1 MRYFAVIIFCLSTI
15 GVQGQIKNL
24 HVADSLFSAFNY
36 SAAAS
41 LYTRLQWGYD
51 SVAVFRRLARCY
63 NKQGDYQSESR
74 TLLRIPADSLTHND
88 MRQLYYAHSYTQDSM
103 AMETWGRRIL
113 QQYPY
118 DADIITSVAA
128 DLMQKNKIDSARQ
141 LTMRYLETD
150 TTNLNVWR
158 QYAYSCYLL
167 GDYAEAQRSY
177 LKLYRKGWKGLEV
190 SFILGV
196 CYGEMNDANNAYD
209 HLVRANQIKN
219 GRDILILKLLAKNCM
234 KIGMPKESAEY
245 MEQAIELSVPDSL
258 TLFGMYNDLAEAY
271 FYLHDY
277 EHAISAFQKASKCQ
291 PTKAIT
297 YYNIAQMYSGLK
309 DPVGMANYYKL
320 FLKHSSSLKDTE
332 DNREMIE
339 KAKAFVKNKNKR

>member
-1 MRYFAVIIFCLSTI
+1 MRYFTVIIFWLFTI
-15 GVQGQIKNL
+15 GVQGQTKSL

-41 LYTRLQWGYD
+41 LYTRLQCGYD
-51 SVAVFRRLARCY
+51 SVAVFRRLAQCY
-63 NKQGDYQSESR
+63 HKQGDYQSEGR

-103 AMETWGRRIL
+103 AMEIWGRRIL

-150 TTNLNVWR
+150 TTNFNVWH

-177 LKLYRKGWKGLEV
+177 LKLYRQGWKGGEV
-190 SFILGV
+190 SLILGI
-196 CYGEMNDANNAYD
+196 CYSEMNDDNNAYN
-209 HLVRANQIKN
+209 HLVRANQMKS
-219 GRDILILKLLAKNCM
+219 GRDVLVLKLLAKNCM

-245 MEQAIELSVPDSL
+245 MEQAIGLSIPDSL
-258 TLFGMYNDLAEAY
+258 TLSGMYNSLAEAY

-277 EHAISAFQKASKCQ
+277 EHAISSFQKASKCQ
-291 PTKAIT
+291 PTNAIT

-309 DPVGMANYYKL
+309 DSVGMTNYYTL
-320 FLKHSSSLKDTE
+320 FLKHSSTLKDTE
-332 DNREMIE
+332 SNREMIE
-339 KAKAFVKNKNKR
+339 KAKAFVKKSK

>member
-1 MRYFAVIIFCLSTI
+1 MRYFTVIIFWLFTI
-15 GVQGQIKNL
+15 GVQGQTKSL

-41 LYTRLQWGYD
+41 LYTRLQCGYD
-51 SVAVFRRLARCY
+51 SVAVFRRLAQCY
-63 NKQGDYQSESR
+63 HKQGDYQSEGR

-88 MRQLYYAHSYTQDSM
+88 MRQLYYAHSYIQDSM
-103 AMETWGRRIL
+103 AMEIWGRRIL

-150 TTNLNVWR
+150 TTNFNVWH

-167 GDYAEAQRSY
+167 GDYTEAQRSY
-177 LKLYRKGWKGLEV
+177 LKLYRQGWKGGEV
-190 SFILGV
+190 SLILGI
-196 CYGEMNDANNAYD
+196 CYSEMNDDNNAYN
-209 HLVRANQIKN
+209 HLVRANQMKN
-219 GRDILILKLLAKNCM
+219 GRDVHVLKLLVKNCM

-245 MEQAIELSVPDSL
+245 MEQAIGLSIPDSL
-258 TLFGMYNDLAEAY
+258 TLSGMYNSLAEAY

-277 EHAISAFQKASKCQ
+277 EHAISSFQKASKCQ
-291 PTKAIT
+291 PTNAIT

-309 DPVGMANYYKL
+309 DSVGMTNYYTL
-320 FLKHSSSLKDTE
+320 FLKHSSTLKDTE
-332 DNREMIE
+332 SNREMIE
-339 KAKAFVKNKNKR
+339 KAKAFVKKSK

>member
-1 MRYFAVIIFCLSTI
+1 MRYFTVIIFWLFTI
-15 GVQGQIKNL
+15 GVQGQTKSL

-41 LYTRLQWGYD
+41 LYTRLQCGYD
-51 SVAVFRRLARCY
+51 SVAVFRRLAQCY
-63 NKQGDYQSESR
+63 HKQGDYQSEGR

-103 AMETWGRRIL
+103 AMEIWGRRIL

-150 TTNLNVWR
+150 TTNFNVWH

-177 LKLYRKGWKGLEV
+177 LKLYRQGWKGGEV
-190 SFILGV
+190 SLILGI
-196 CYGEMNDANNAYD
+196 CYSEMNDDNNAYN
-209 HLVRANQIKN
+209 HLVRANQMKN
-219 GRDILILKLLAKNCM
+219 GRDVHVLKLLAKNCM

-245 MEQAIELSVPDSL
+245 MEQAIGLSIPDSL
-258 TLFGMYNDLAEAY
+258 TLSGMYNSLAEAY

-277 EHAISAFQKASKCQ
+277 EHAISSFQKASKCQ
-291 PTKAIT
+291 PTNAIT

-309 DPVGMANYYKL
+309 DSVGMTNYYTL
-320 FLKHSSSLKDTE
+320 FLKHSSTLKDTE
-332 DNREMIE
+332 SNREMIE
-339 KAKAFVKNKNKR
+339 KAKAFVKKSK

>member
-1 MRYFAVIIFCLSTI
+1 MRYFTVIIFWLFTI
-15 GVQGQIKNL
+15 GVQGQTKSL

-41 LYTRLQWGYD
+41 LYTRLQCGYD
-51 SVAVFRRLARCY
+51 SVAVFRRLAQCY
-63 NKQGDYQSESR
+63 HKQGDYQSEGR

-88 MRQLYYAHSYTQDSM
+88 MRQLYYAHSYIQDSM
-103 AMETWGRRIL
+103 AMEIWGRRIL

-150 TTNLNVWR
+150 TTNFNVWH

-167 GDYAEAQRSY
+167 GDYTEAQRSY
-177 LKLYRKGWKGLEV
+177 LKLYRQGWKGGEV
-190 SFILGV
+190 SLILGI
-196 CYGEMNDANNAYD
+196 CYSEMNDDNNAYN
-209 HLVRANQIKN
+209 HLVRANQMKN
-219 GRDILILKLLAKNCM
+219 GRDVHVLKLLAKNCM

-245 MEQAIELSVPDSL
+245 MKQAIGLSIPDSL
-258 TLFGMYNDLAEAY
+258 TLSGMYNSLAEAY

-277 EHAISAFQKASKCQ
+277 EHAISSFQKASKCQ
-291 PTKAIT
+291 PTNAIT

-309 DPVGMANYYKL
+309 DSVGMTNYYTL
-320 FLKHSSSLKDTE
+320 FLKHSSTLKDTE
-332 DNREMIE
+332 SNREMIE
-339 KAKAFVKNKNKR
+339 KAKAFVKKSK

>member
-1 MRYFAVIIFCLSTI
+1 MRYFTVIIFWLFTI
-15 GVQGQIKNL
+15 GVQGQTKSL

-41 LYTRLQWGYD
+41 LYTRLQCGYD
-51 SVAVFRRLARCY
+51 SVAVFRRLAQCY
-63 NKQGDYQSESR
+63 HKQGDYQSEGR

-88 MRQLYYAHSYTQDSM
+88 MRQLYYAHSYIQDSM
-103 AMETWGRRIL
+103 AMEIWGRRIL

-150 TTNLNVWR
+150 TTNFNVWH

-167 GDYAEAQRSY
+167 GDYTEAQRSY
-177 LKLYRKGWKGLEV
+177 LKLYRQGWKGGEV
-190 SFILGV
+190 SLILGI
-196 CYGEMNDANNAYD
+196 CYSEMNDDNNAYN
-209 HLVRANQIKN
+209 HLVRANQMKN
-219 GRDILILKLLAKNCM
+219 GRDVHVLKLLAKNCM

-245 MEQAIELSVPDSL
+245 MEQAIGLSIPDSL
-258 TLFGMYNDLAEAY
+258 TLSGMYNSLAEAY

-277 EHAISAFQKASKCQ
+277 EHAISSFQKASKCQ
-291 PTKAIT
+291 PTNAIT

-309 DPVGMANYYKL
+309 DSVGMTNYYTL
-320 FLKHSSSLKDTE
+320 FLKHSSTLKDTE
-332 DNREMIE
+332 SNREMIE
-339 KAKAFVKNKNKR
+339 KAKAFVKKSK

>member
-1 MRYFAVIIFCLSTI
+1 MRYFTVIIFWLFTI
-15 GVQGQIKNL
+15 GVQGQTKSL

-41 LYTRLQWGYD
+41 LYTRLQCGYD
-51 SVAVFRRLARCY
+51 SVAVFRRLAQCY
-63 NKQGDYQSESR
+63 HKQGDYQSEGR

-103 AMETWGRRIL
+103 AMEIWGRRIL

-150 TTNLNVWR
+150 TTNFNVWH

-167 GDYAEAQRSY
+167 GDYTEAQRSY
-177 LKLYRKGWKGLEV
+177 LKLYRQGWKGGEV
-190 SFILGV
+190 SLILGI
-196 CYGEMNDANNAYD
+196 CYSEMNDDNNAYN
-209 HLVRANQIKN
+209 HLVRANQMKS
-219 GRDILILKLLAKNCM
+219 GRDVLVLKLLAKNCM

-245 MEQAIELSVPDSL
+245 MEQAIGLSIPDSL
-258 TLFGMYNDLAEAY
+258 TLSGMYNSLAEAY

-277 EHAISAFQKASKCQ
+277 EHAISSFQKASKCQ
-291 PTKAIT
+291 PTNAIT

-309 DPVGMANYYKL
+309 DSVGMTNYYTL
-320 FLKHSSSLKDTE
+320 FLKHSSTLKDTE
-332 DNREMIE
+332 SNREMIE
-339 KAKAFVKNKNKR
+339 KAKAFVKKSK

>member
-1 MRYFAVIIFCLSTI
+1 MRYFTVIIFWLFTI
-15 GVQGQIKNL
+15 GVQGQTKSL

-41 LYTRLQWGYD
+41 LYTRLQCGYD
-51 SVAVFRRLARCY
+51 SVAVFRRLAQCY
-63 NKQGDYQSESR
+63 HKQGDYQSEGR

-88 MRQLYYAHSYTQDSM
+88 MRQLYYAHSYIQDSM
-103 AMETWGRRIL
+103 AMEIWGRRIL

-150 TTNLNVWR
+150 TTNFNVWH

-167 GDYAEAQRSY
+167 GDYTEAQRSY
-177 LKLYRKGWKGLEV
+177 LKLYRQGWKGGEV
-190 SFILGV
+190 SLILGI
-196 CYGEMNDANNAYD
+196 CYSEMNDDNNAYN
-209 HLVRANQIKN
+209 HLVRANQMKN
-219 GRDILILKLLAKNCM
+219 GRDVHVLKLLAKNCM

-245 MEQAIELSVPDSL
+245 MEQAIGLSIPDSL
-258 TLFGMYNDLAEAY
+258 TLSGMYNNLAEAY

-277 EHAISAFQKASKCQ
+277 EHAISSFQKASKCQ
-291 PTKAIT
+291 PTNAIT

-309 DPVGMANYYKL
+309 DSVGMTNYYTL
-320 FLKHSSSLKDTE
+320 FLKHSSTLKDTE
-332 DNREMIE
+332 SNREMIE
-339 KAKAFVKNKNKR
+339 KAKAFVKKSK

>member
-1 MRYFAVIIFCLSTI
+1 MRYFTVIIFWLFTI
-15 GVQGQIKNL
+15 GVQGQTKSL

-41 LYTRLQWGYD
+41 LYTRLQCGYD
-51 SVAVFRRLARCY
+51 SVSVFRRLAQCY
-63 NKQGDYQSESR
+63 HKQGDYQSEGR

-103 AMETWGRRIL
+103 AMEIWGRRIL

-150 TTNLNVWR
+150 TTNFNVWH

-167 GDYAEAQRSY
+167 GDYTEAQRSY
-177 LKLYRKGWKGLEV
+177 LKLYRQGWKGGEV
-190 SFILGV
+190 SLILGI
-196 CYGEMNDANNAYD
+196 CYSEMNDDNNAYN
-209 HLVRANQIKN
+209 HLVRANQMKS
-219 GRDILILKLLAKNCM
+219 GRDVLVLKLLAKNCM

-245 MEQAIELSVPDSL
+245 MEQAIGLSIPDSL
-258 TLFGMYNDLAEAY
+258 TLSGMYNSLAEAY

-277 EHAISAFQKASKCQ
+277 EHAISSFQKASKCQ
-291 PTKAIT
+291 PTNAIT

-309 DPVGMANYYKL
+309 DSVGMANYYTL
-320 FLKHSSSLKDTE
+320 FLKHSSTLKDTE
-332 DNREMIE
+332 SNREMIE
-339 KAKAFVKNKNKR
+339 KAKAFVKKSK

>member
-1 MRYFAVIIFCLSTI
+1 MRYFTVIIFWLFTI
-15 GVQGQIKNL
+15 GVQGQTKSL

-41 LYTRLQWGYD
+41 LYTRLQCGYD
-51 SVAVFRRLARCY
+51 SVAVFRRLAQCY
-63 NKQGDYQSESR
+63 HKQGDYQSEGR

-103 AMETWGRRIL
+103 AMEIWGRRIL

-150 TTNLNVWR
+150 TTNFNVWH

-167 GDYAEAQRSY
+167 GDYTEAQRSY
-177 LKLYRKGWKGLEV
+177 LKLYRQGWKGGEV
-190 SFILGV
+190 SLILGI
-196 CYGEMNDANNAYD
+196 CYSEMNDDNNAYN
-209 HLVRANQIKN
+209 HLVRANQMKN
-219 GRDILILKLLAKNCM
+219 GRDVHVLKLLVKNCM

-245 MEQAIELSVPDSL
+245 MEQAIGLSIPDSL
-258 TLFGMYNDLAEAY
+258 TLSGMYNSLAEAY

-309 DPVGMANYYKL
+309 DSVGMTNYYTL
-320 FLKHSSSLKDTE
+320 FLKHSSTLKDTE
-332 DNREMIE
+332 SNREMIE
-339 KAKAFVKNKNKR
+339 KAKAFVKKSK

>member
-1 MRYFAVIIFCLSTI
+1 MRYFTVIIFWLFTI
-15 GVQGQIKNL
+15 GVQGQTKSL

-51 SVAVFRRLARCY
+51 SVAVFRRLAQCY
-63 NKQGDYQSESR
+63 HKQGDYQSEGR

-103 AMETWGRRIL
+103 AMEIWGRRIL

-150 TTNLNVWR
+150 TTNFNVWH

-177 LKLYRKGWKGLEV
+177 LKLYRQGWKGFEV
-190 SFILGV
+190 RLILGI
-196 CYGEMNDANNAYD
+196 CYSEMNDDNNAYN
-209 HLVRANQIKN
+209 HLVRANQMKS
-219 GRDILILKLLAKNCM
+219 GRDVLVLKLLAKNCM

-245 MEQAIELSVPDSL
+245 MEQAIGLSIPDSL
-258 TLFGMYNDLAEAY
+258 TLSGMYNSLAEAY

-277 EHAISAFQKASKCQ
+277 EHAISSFQKASKCQ
-291 PTKAIT
+291 PTNAIT

-309 DPVGMANYYKL
+309 DSVGMANYYTL
-320 FLKHSSSLKDTE
+320 FLKHSSTLKDTE
-332 DNREMIE
+332 SNREMIE
-339 KAKAFVKNKNKR
+339 KAKAFVKKSK

>member
-1 MRYFAVIIFCLSTI
+1 MRYFTVIIFWLFTI
-15 GVQGQIKNL
+15 GVQGQTKSL

-41 LYTRLQWGYD
+41 LYTRLQCGYD
-51 SVAVFRRLARCY
+51 SVAVFRRLAQCY
-63 NKQGDYQSESR
+63 HKQGDYQSEGR

-103 AMETWGRRIL
+103 AMEIWGRRIL

-150 TTNLNVWR
+150 TTNFNVWH

-167 GDYAEAQRSY
+167 GDYTEAQRSY
-177 LKLYRKGWKGLEV
+177 LKLYRQGWKGGEV
-190 SFILGV
+190 SLILGI
-196 CYGEMNDANNAYD
+196 CYSEMNDDNNAYN
-209 HLVRANQIKN
+209 HLVRANQMKR
-219 GRDILILKLLAKNCM
+219 GRDVLVLKLLAKNCM

-245 MEQAIELSVPDSL
+245 MEQAIGLSIPDSL
-258 TLFGMYNDLAEAY
+258 TLSGMYNSLAEAY

-277 EHAISAFQKASKCQ
+277 EHAISSFQKASKCQ
-291 PTKAIT
+291 PTNAIT

-309 DPVGMANYYKL
+309 DSVGMTNYYTL
-320 FLKHSSSLKDTE
+320 FLKHSSTLKDTE
-332 DNREMIE
+332 SNREMIE
-339 KAKAFVKNKNKR
+339 KAKAFVKKSK

>member
-1 MRYFAVIIFCLSTI
+1 MRYFTVIIFWLFTI
-15 GVQGQIKNL
+15 GVQGQTKSL

-41 LYTRLQWGYD
+41 LYTRLQCGYD
-51 SVAVFRRLARCY
+51 SVAVFRRLAQCY
-63 NKQGDYQSESR
+63 HKQGDYQSEGR

-103 AMETWGRRIL
+103 AMEIWGRRIL

-150 TTNLNVWR
+150 TTNFNVWH

-167 GDYAEAQRSY
+167 GDYTEAQRSY
-177 LKLYRKGWKGLEV
+177 LKLYRQGWKGGEV
-190 SFILGV
+190 SLILGI
-196 CYGEMNDANNAYD
+196 CYSEMNDDNNAYN
-209 HLVRANQIKN
+209 HLVRANQMKN
-219 GRDILILKLLAKNCM
+219 GRDVHVLKLLAKNCM

-245 MEQAIELSVPDSL
+245 MEQAIGLSIPDSL
-258 TLFGMYNDLAEAY
+258 TLSGMYNSLAEAY

-277 EHAISAFQKASKCQ
+277 EHAISSFQKASKCQ
-291 PTKAIT
+291 PTNAIT

-309 DPVGMANYYKL
+309 DSVGMTNYYTL
-320 FLKHSSSLKDTE
+320 FLKHSSTLKDTE
-332 DNREMIE
+332 SNREMIE
-339 KAKAFVKNKNKR
+339 KAKAFVKKSK

>member
-41 LYTRLQWGYD
+41 LYTRLQWGCD

-63 NKQGDYQSESR
+63 NKQGDYQSESL
-74 TLLRIPADSLTHND
+74 TLLRIPTDSLTHND

-167 GDYAEAQRSY
+167 GDYAEARRSY
-177 LKLYRKGWKGLEV
+177 LKLYRKGWKGFEV

-209 HLVRANQIKN
+209 HLVRANQIKK

-245 MEQAIELSVPDSL
+245 MEQAIERLKTDMMDAARRMDFLQAAQFRDEIVRL
-258 TLFGMYNDLAEAY
+258 QNLVQE
-271 FYLHDY
+271 
-277 EHAISAFQKASKCQ
+277 Q
-291 PTKAIT
+291 PTNAIT

-339 KAKAFVKNKNKR
+339 KAKAFVKNINKR

>member
-1 MRYFAVIIFCLSTI
+1 MRYFTVIIFWLFTI
-15 GVQGQIKNL
+15 GVLGQTKSL

-41 LYTRLQWGYD
+41 LYTRLQCGYD
-51 SVAVFRRLARCY
+51 SVAVFRRLAQCY
-63 NKQGDYQSESR
+63 HKQGDYQSEGR

-88 MRQLYYAHSYTQDSM
+88 MRQLYYAHSYIQDSM
-103 AMETWGRRIL
+103 AMEIWGRRIL

-150 TTNLNVWR
+150 TTNFNVWH

-167 GDYAEAQRSY
+167 GDYTEAQRSY
-177 LKLYRKGWKGLEV
+177 LKLYRQGWKGGEV
-190 SFILGV
+190 SLILGI
-196 CYGEMNDANNAYD
+196 CYSEMNDDNNAYN
-209 HLVRANQIKN
+209 HLVRANQMKN
-219 GRDILILKLLAKNCM
+219 GRDVHVLKLLAKNCM

-245 MEQAIELSVPDSL
+245 MEQAIGLSIPDSL
-258 TLFGMYNDLAEAY
+258 TLSGMYNNLAEAY

-277 EHAISAFQKASKCQ
+277 EHAISSFQKASKCQ
-291 PTKAIT
+291 PTNAIT

-309 DPVGMANYYKL
+309 DSVGMTNYYTL
-320 FLKHSSSLKDTE
+320 FLKHSSTLKDTE
-332 DNREMIE
+332 SNREMIE
-339 KAKAFVKNKNKR
+339 KAKAFVKKSK